1 MNIAI
6 SPVKIVQEEPF
17 IFEAISGSLPTFGP
31 ATTSVSVARKI
42 KFSDSSA
49 VKAAEKET
57 ASADKNILATPLL
70 TNGHAEEPSEIAKCS
85 SGGSSEDKSSV
96 ATSDDEDVIESSQSS
111 SNESA
116 DSKRQQR
123 KRKVGNNST
132 TDGAADKTAS
142 VTKRTGDLQILTSF
156 QGRSKFTKPFAFNIV
171 PLKHVQ

>member
-17 IFEAISGSLPTFGP
+17 IFEAISGSLPTSGP

-85 SGGSSEDKSSV
+85 SGGGSSEDKSSV

-156 QGRSKFTKPFAFNIV
+156 RGRSKYT
-171 PLKHVQ
+171 

>member
-17 IFEAISGSLPTFGP
+17 IFEAISGSLPTSGP

-42 KFSDSSA
+42 KFSDTTA
-49 VKAAEKET
+49 VTAAEKET
-57 ASADKNILATPLL
+57 ATTSADKNILATPLL
-70 TNGHAEEPSEIAKCS
+70 TNGHAQEQSEIAKCS
-85 SGGSSEDKSSV
+85 SGSSEEKSSV

-123 KRKVGNNST
+123 KRKIGNT
-132 TDGAADKTAS
+132 TDADKSAS
-142 VTKRTGDLQILTSF
+142 VTKRTGDFKI
-156 QGRSKFTKPFAFNIV
+156 
-171 PLKHVQ
+171 